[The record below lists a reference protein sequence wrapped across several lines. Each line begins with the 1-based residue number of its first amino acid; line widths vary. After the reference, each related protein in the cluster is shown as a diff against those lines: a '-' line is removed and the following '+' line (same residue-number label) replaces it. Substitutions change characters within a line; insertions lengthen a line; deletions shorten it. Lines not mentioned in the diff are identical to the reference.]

1 MKMTIIA
8 SVRSAT
14 EAYAVFQ
21 FLSGRGSLSHAASI
35 RRHRHRILRCEPQ
48 HNRFYLFRIRH
59 RGGGGAQPLAAAAGP
74 PANGEATG
82 VADCTAR
89 TAEGGSRGKMAGSM
103 ARSPR

>member
-35 RRHRHRILRCEPQ
+35 RRHRDGILRREAQ
-48 HNRFYLFRIRH
+48 HERLYLF
-59 RGGGGAQPLAAAAGP
+59 
-74 PANGEATG
+74 
-82 VADCTAR
+82 
-89 TAEGGSRGKMAGSM
+89 S
-103 ARSPR
+103 